1 MDSKECENDSNEDQ
15 LIEDSEED
23 FQIETVLDRRVI
35 NGQIEYYIKWKG
47 FSEEDNTWEKAS
59 SLYDNPLINE
69 FENHYNSRLDRHE
82 DNHINEDNNDFNEDN
97 YAINEDK
104 DSFDD
109 HKSVALKEAEVSEI
123 LEKGVHECDD
133 QQNSDEKRAQKVVKV
148 IKSKQ
153 KVVKDSNKEPKGKE
167 KRTKRTIGRVGSE
180 SVKNKKKREEESK
193 PRPDAKGFDRKLQP
207 EKICGATHNKGE
219 LMFLIKWK
227 GYNSADLVP
236 ATIANL
242 KCPQL
247 VIEFYQK
254 NIVFSQSKH

>member
-1 MDSKECENDSNEDQ
+1 M
-15 LIEDSEED
+15 
-23 FQIETVLDRRVI
+23 
-35 NGQIEYYIKWKG
+35 
-47 FSEEDNTWEKAS
+47 
-59 SLYDNPLINE
+59 
-69 FENHYNSRLDRHE
+69 
-82 DNHINEDNNDFNEDN
+82 
-97 YAINEDK
+97 
-104 DSFDD
+104 
-109 HKSVALKEAEVSEI
+109 
-123 LEKGVHECDD
+123 
-133 QQNSDEKRAQKVVKV
+133 VKV

-153 KVVKDSNKEPKGKE
+153 KVVKDSNKEPKVKD
-167 KRTKRTIGRVGSE
+167 KRTRRTIGSVSSE
-180 SVKNKKKREEESK
+180 SVENKKKRSEESK

-227 GYNSADLVP
+227 GNNGADLVP